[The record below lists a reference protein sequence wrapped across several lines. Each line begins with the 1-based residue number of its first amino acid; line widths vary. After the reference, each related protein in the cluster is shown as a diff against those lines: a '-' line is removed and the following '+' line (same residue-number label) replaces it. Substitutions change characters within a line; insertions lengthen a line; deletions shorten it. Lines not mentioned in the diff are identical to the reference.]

1 MQPAPLIRTLFLAL
15 LFGLPACA
23 SADNAAPAEP
33 APRGNQPQQADLS
46 ALDKPDSGY
55 RFITRRLLSEDGRR
69 RYRVYIGIS
78 QQPAPEGGFPVLY
91 ALDGN
96 AAAAFLDDPAFA
108 RLRKNPVV
116 LVLVAPDSSLRIDRA
131 QRAWDYT
138 PPVSGQTYLHDP
150 IDPALCNGGALDF
163 FRLLTGQIRLLAAEA
178 VPMMDTRRQTLWG
191 HSYGG
196 LFVLYA
202 FLHAPQS
209 FDRYVAA
216 DPSLWLRGGSGLP
229 DADGLDARLGRG
241 ARKIWLHKSGG
252 ALPGALQGK
261 MPPPDPERLRRLA
274 ARLDALPSVS
284 AFYQEYPAETH
295 GSLMKISFQAALTL
309 AAEP

>member
-23 SADNAAPAEP
+23 SADNAAPAAP

-55 RFITRRLLSEDGRR
+55 RFVTRRLLSEDGKR
-69 RYRVYIGIS
+69 RYRVYIGIP

-96 AAAAFLDDPAFA
+96 AAAAFLDDAAFA

-138 PPVSGQTYLHDP
+138 PPP
-150 IDPALCNGGALDF
+150 CPAKPACTT
-163 FRLLTGQIRLLAAEA
+163 RLTPRSA
-178 VPMMDTRRQTLWG
+178 T
-191 HSYGG
+191 
-196 LFVLYA
+196 
-202 FLHAPQS
+202 
-209 FDRYVAA
+209 
-216 DPSLWLRGGSGLP
+216 
-229 DADGLDARLGRG
+229 
-241 ARKIWLHKSGG
+241 
-252 ALPGALQGK
+252 
-261 MPPPDPERLRRLA
+261 A
-274 ARLDALPSVS
+274 ARWAFSGCSPAKS
-284 AFYQEYPAETH
+284 ARWPP
-295 GSLMKISFQAALTL
+295 K
-309 AAEP
+309 PRP

>member
-1 MQPAPLIRTLFLAL
+1 MQLAPLIRTLFLAL

-23 SADNAAPAEP
+23 SADNAAPAAP

-69 RYRVYIGIS
+69 RYRVYIGIP

-96 AAAAFLDDPAFA
+96 AAAAFLDDAAFA

-138 PPVSGQTYLHDP
+138 PPVSGQTCLHDP
-150 IDPALCNGGALDF
+150 IDPALCNGGALGF
-163 FRLLTGQIRLLAAEA
+163 FRLLIDRIRPLAAEA
-178 VPMMDTRRQTLWG
+178 APMLDTQRQTLWG

-196 LFVLYA
+196 LFVLYT

-209 FDRYVAA
+209 FNRPYGCAA
-216 DPSLWLRGGSGLP
+216 AAACPMRTDWMPDSDTARG
-229 DADGLDARLGRG
+229 
-241 ARKIWLHKSGG
+241 KSGCTKAAARCPAHCRAKCRRPTPNACA
-252 ALPGALQGK
+252 ALPPAWTRCP
-261 MPPPDPERLRRLA
+261 MCPPFTKNTPPKHTA
-274 ARLDALPSVS
+274 A
-284 AFYQEYPAETH
+284 
-295 GSLMKISFQAALTL
+295 
-309 AAEP
+309 

>member
-1 MQPAPLIRTLFLAL
+1 MQPAPLFRTLFLAL

-46 ALDKPDSGY
+46 ALEKPDSGY
-55 RFITRRLLSEDGRR
+55 RFVTRRLLSEDGKR
-69 RYRVYIGIS
+69 RYRVYIGIPK
-78 QQPAPEGGFPVLY
+78 QPAPSGGFPVLY

-96 AAAAFLDDPAFA
+96 AAAAYLDDAAFA
-108 RLRKNPVV
+108 RLRKNPVI

-138 PPVSGQTYLHDP
+138 PPVSGQTCLHDP
-150 IDPALCNGGALDF
+150 IDPALCNGGALGF
-163 FRLLTGQIRLLAAEA
+163 FRLLTGKIRPLVTEAA
-178 VPMMDTRRQTLWG
+178 PMQDVRRQTLWG

-202 FLHAPQS
+202 FLYAPQS
-209 FDRYVAA
+209 FSRYVAA

-229 DADGLDARLGRG
+229 DTDGLDARLGRG
-241 ARKIWLHKSGG
+241 TRNIWLHKSGG

-261 MPPPDPERLRRLA
+261 IPPPDPERLRRFA
-274 ARLDALPSVS
+274 EQVDALPNVS

>member
-23 SADNAAPAEP
+23 SADNAAPAAP

-55 RFITRRLLSEDGRR
+55 RFITRRLLSEDGKR
-69 RYRVYIGIS
+69 RYRVYIGIP
-78 QQPAPEGGFPVLY
+78 QKPAPEGGFPVLY

-96 AAAAFLDDPAFA
+96 AAAAFLDDAAFA

-138 PPVSGQTYLHDP
+138 PPVSGQTCLHDP

-163 FRLLTGQIRLLAAEA
+163 FRLLTGKIRSLAAEA
-178 VPMMDTRRQTLWG
+178 APMMDTRRQALWG

-196 LFVLYA
+196 LFVLYTL
-202 FLHAPQS
+202 FERPELFSH
-209 FDRYVAA
+209 YIAA
-216 DPSLWLRGGSGLP
+216 DPSLWWHNGLMLHYAARARIIPNRHLILQKSGASLPQKANPTHNSVPP
-229 DADGLDARLGRG
+229 DAA
-241 ARKIWLHKSGG
+241 
-252 ALPGALQGK
+252 
-261 MPPPDPERLRRLA
+261 ERLAEQLRQRGIA
-274 ARLDALPSVS
+274 T
-284 AFYQEYPAETH
+284 EYHHYPKQTH
-295 GSLMKISFQAALTL
+295 GGLLAQSFQEWLDSNR
-309 AAEP
+309 

>member
-1 MQPAPLIRTLFLAL
+1 MQPAPLFRTLFLAL

-23 SADNAAPAEP
+23 SADNATPAEP

-55 RFITRRLLSEDGRR
+55 RFVTRRLLSEDGKR
-69 RYRVYIGIS
+69 RYRVYIGIPK
-78 QQPAPEGGFPVLY
+78 QPAPAGGFPVLY

-96 AAAAFLDDPAFA
+96 AAAAYLDDAAFA
-108 RLRKNPVV
+108 RLRQNPVI
-116 LVLVAPDSSLRIDRA
+116 LVLIAPDSSLRIDRA

-138 PPVSGQTYLHDP
+138 PPVSDQTCLHDP
-150 IDPALCNGGALDF
+150 IDPALCNGGALGF
-163 FRLLTGQIRLLAAEA
+163 FRLLTGKIRPLVTEAA
-178 VPMMDTRRQTLWG
+178 PMQDARRQTLWG

-196 LFVLYA
+196 LFVLYT
-202 FLHAPQS
+202 FLYAPQS
-209 FDRYVAA
+209 FNRYVAA

-229 DADGLDARLGRG
+229 DTDGLDARLGHGTRN
-241 ARKIWLHKSGG
+241 IWLHKSGG
-252 ALPGALQGK
+252 TLPGALQGK
-261 MPPPDPERLRRLA
+261 MPPPDPERLQRFA
-274 ARLDALPSVS
+274 EQLDALPNVS
-284 AFYQEYPAETH
+284 AVYEEYPAETH

>member
-1 MQPAPLIRTLFLAL
+1 MQLAPLIRTLFLAL

-23 SADNAAPAEP
+23 SADNAAPAAP

-69 RYRVYIGIS
+69 RYRVYIGIP

-96 AAAAFLDDPAFA
+96 AAAAFLDDAAFA

-138 PPVSGQTYLHDP
+138 PPVSGQTCLHDP
-150 IDPALCNGGALDF
+150 IDPALCNGGALGF
-163 FRLLTGQIRLLAAEA
+163 FRLLIDRIRPLAAEA
-178 VPMMDTRRQTLWG
+178 APMLDTQRQTLWG

-196 LFVLYA
+196 LFVLYT

-209 FDRYVAA
+209 FNRYVAA

-229 DADGLDARLGRG
+229 DADGLDARLGHG
-241 ARKIWLHKSGG
+241 TRKIWLHKSGG
-252 ALPGALQGK
+252 ALPGALQDK

-274 ARLDALPSVS
+274 ARLDALPNVS
-284 AFYQEYPAETH
+284 AVYEEYPAETH
-295 GSLMKISFQAALTL
+295 GSLMKISFQTALTL

>member
-1 MQPAPLIRTLFLAL
+1 M
-15 LFGLPACA
+15 
-23 SADNAAPAEP
+23 
-33 APRGNQPQQADLS
+33 S

-69 RYRVYIGIS
+69 RYRVYIGIP

-96 AAAAFLDDPAFA
+96 AAAAFLDDAAFA

-116 LVLVAPDSSLRIDRA
+116 LVLVAPDSSLHIDRA
-131 QRAWDYT
+131 QRAWDYS
-138 PPVSGQTYLHDP
+138 PPVSGQTCLHDP
-150 IDPALCNGGALDF
+150 IDPALCNGGALGF
-163 FRLLTGQIRLLAAEA
+163 FRLLIDRIRPLAAEA
-178 VPMMDTRRQTLWG
+178 APMLDTRRQTLWG

-196 LFVLYA
+196 LFVLYT

-209 FDRYVAA
+209 FNRYVAA

-229 DADGLDARLGRG
+229 DMDGLDARLGRG
-241 ARKIWLHKSGG
+241 TRKIWLHKSGG

-261 MPPPDPERLRRLA
+261 IPSPDPERLRRLA
-274 ARLDALPSVS
+274 ARLDALPNVS